1 MGKDVQR
8 NVSATIESAKEK
20 TKEKAEKGKEMA
32 EQAAERART
41 GGNRVKEGGEKVF
54 KEILRRGR
62 DVAAAMD
69 WVVGVV
75 HLLGFSTAYGICL
88 WVTFVS
94 GYVLAGTL
102 PRQQFAVVQSRIY
115 PVYFSVMAISIS
127 VALVGHLLG
136 RRRKLLTSKGEMLQ
150 GFHLLASLLII
161 LINSFYLEPRATKVI
176 IDPIE

>member
-62 DVAAAMD
+62 DVAVAMD

-75 HLLGFSTAYGICL
+75 HLLGFSAAYGICL